1 MSMGTAE
8 TTMFVP
14 KAWDEAA
21 YNQTCVDNYGI
32 TPAYNWAW
40 DTFGGVDVAK
50 DFRQYSNI
58 VFSNGDLDPWYAGGV
73 TKFVSWNLP
82 YQIIRGG
89 AHHLDLRAPN
99 AADIEDVIWVRRQH
113 MDLMRQWIGDFMDRT
128 DIKSEI
134 AWH

>member
-14 KAWDEAA
+14 KDWSEEQ
-21 YNQTCVDNYGI
+21 YNATCLEKYGI

-40 DTFGGVDVAK
+40 DTFGGIDVAQ

-73 TKFVSWNLP
+73 TKWIHWNLP
-82 YQIIRGG
+82 FQIIRGG
-89 AHHLDLRAPN
+89 AHHLDLRTPN
-99 AADIEDVIWVRRQH
+99 DADVEDVKWVRRQH
-113 MDLMRQWIGDFMDRT
+113 MDLMRQWIGDYENMEE
-128 DIKSEI
+128 IKSEI
-134 AWH
+134 AWN